1 MTIIVSEKRR
11 CHKREF
17 IFVVVKCNVA
27 MWSAKAIWTDAQHQA
42 AGTLGRDTVKVVHS
56 IRDLLYNIYY
66 LIDFTH
72 DPSLLQ
78 LY

>member
-1 MTIIVSEKRR
+1 M
-11 CHKREF
+11 F
-17 IFVVVKCNVA
+17 A